1 MFQLPSDDESSEI
14 LNNNEVEENN
24 CTESP
29 EYTPILEENI
39 AKREAKDSE
48 HTQVTFLFQLYLP
61 KSF

>member
-14 LNNNEVEENN
+14 LNNNEVEESN
-24 CTESP
+24 CTESS

-48 HTQVTFLFQLYLP
+48 HTHVTFLSQLYLP

>member
-14 LNNNEVEENN
+14 LNNIEVEENN
-24 CTESP
+24 CTESQ

-39 AKREAKDSE
+39 ANREAKDSE
-48 HTQVTFLFQLYLP
+48 HTQVTFLFQLFLP